1 MRHYKSEKKEITL
14 YFCATHATIL
24 FIFDLLMWVTGD
36 YAEEVDKA
44 FQGWTAIFGN
54 ILGGNQCALA
64 LIAESKDRVLPL
76 LWSLHYN
83 VFYVLKKLDTAL
95 FYLHPVRE
103 SGEGQTVSR

>member
-1 MRHYKSEKKEITL
+1 
-14 YFCATHATIL
+14 
-24 FIFDLLMWVTGD
+24 VTGD

-76 LWSLHYN
+76 L
-83 VFYVLKKLDTAL
+83 
-95 FYLHPVRE
+95 
-103 SGEGQTVSR
+103 